1 MARWN
6 IQNVRVAGVS
16 ACVPKEVVHT
26 EDFPFFNQEEAEV
39 FNNTVGIRERRLGP
53 STLCASDLC
62 QEAAEKLIAELGWRK
77 ESIDV
82 LVFESVTGDYKTPP
96 TSCILQDRLGL
107 SEDCFCVDIPMGCC
121 GCMYAMNVAANM
133 LTNGDAHRAL
143 LLIGDTA
150 MRMGSLQDKSR
161 VPLFGDSGTVIALE
175 YDTTAEPILIDFHTQ
190 GSGFK
195 ALMTPHGGYRHPITP
210 ESFIQEDFGNGII
223 RAPKDALIDGMA
235 VFTFAISKPARTV
248 VNLMAELGID
258 KDNDID
264 YYLVHQ
270 ANKLIVDRLVKK
282 LKLPVEKV
290 PYNLEQFGNTGPAS
304 LPLLMVTRLREQ
316 LQQDKQTRLLGS
328 TFGLGLSWGTMLLN
342 VKNVV
347 VPELIEI

>member
-6 IQNVRVAGVS
+6 IKNVRLVGVS
-16 ACVPKEVVHT
+16 ACVPKEIVRT
-26 EDFPFFNQEEAEV
+26 EDFSFFNQEEAEV
-39 FNNTVGIRERRLGP
+39 FNNTVGIIERRLGP
-53 STLCASDLC
+53 SSLCASDLC
-62 QEAAEKLIAELGWRK
+62 KEAAEKLIAELGWEK
-77 ESIDV
+77 DSIDV

-107 SEDCFCVDIPMGCC
+107 SENCFCVDIPMGCC
-121 GCMYAMNVAANM
+121 GCMYALNVAANM
-133 LTNGDAHRAL
+133 LTTGDAHRAL

-150 MRMGSLQDKSR
+150 MRMGSTQDKSR

-190 GSGFK
+190 GSGYK
-195 ALMTPHGGYRHPITP
+195 ALMTPHGGYRHPITQ

-248 VNLMAELGID
+248 ANIMNEFGID

-264 YYLVHQ
+264 YYLIHQ
-270 ANKLIVDRLVKK
+270 ANKLIVDRMVKK
-282 LKLPVEKV
+282 LKLPEDKV

-304 LPLLMVTRLREQ
+304 IPLLMVTRLREQ
-316 LQQDKQTRLLGS
+316 MQQEKPTRLLGS
-328 TFGLGLSWGTMLLN
+328 TFGLGLSWGTMLLTTS
-342 VKNVV
+342 NVV
-347 VPELIEI
+347 IPELIEI

>member
-6 IQNVRVAGVS
+6 IKNVRLVGVS
-16 ACVPKEVVHT
+16 ACVPKEIVRT
-26 EDFPFFNQEEAEV
+26 EDFSFFNQEEAEV
-39 FNNTVGIRERRLGP
+39 FNNTVGIIERRLGP
-53 STLCASDLC
+53 SSLCASDLC
-62 QEAAEKLIAELGWRK
+62 KEAAEKLIAELGWEK
-77 ESIDV
+77 DSIDV

-121 GCMYAMNVAANM
+121 GCMYAINVAANM
-133 LTNGDAHRAL
+133 LTTGDVRRAL

-150 MRMGSLQDKSR
+150 MRMGSMQDKSR

-190 GSGFK
+190 GSGYK
-195 ALMTPHGGYRHPITP
+195 ALMTPHGGYRHPITQ
-210 ESFIQEDFGNGII
+210 ESFIQEDFGNGIT

-248 VNLMAELGID
+248 ANLMTEFGID

-264 YYLVHQ
+264 YYLIHQ
-270 ANKLIVDRLVKK
+270 ANKLIVDRMVKK
-282 LKLPVEKV
+282 LKLPEDKV

-304 LPLLMVTRLREQ
+304 IPLLMVTRLREQ
-316 LQQDKQTRLLGS
+316 MQQEKPIRLLGS
-328 TFGLGLSWGTMLLN
+328 TFGLGLSWGTMLLTTSG
-342 VKNVV
+342 VV
-347 VPELIEI
+347 IPELIEI

>member
-6 IQNVRVAGVS
+6 IKNVRLVGVS
-16 ACVPKEVVHT
+16 ACVPKEIVRT
-26 EDFPFFNQEEAEV
+26 EDFSFFNQEEAEV
-39 FNNTVGIRERRLGP
+39 FNNTVGIIERRLGP
-53 STLCASDLC
+53 SSLCASDLC
-62 QEAAEKLIAELGWRK
+62 KEAAEKLIAELRWEK
-77 ESIDV
+77 DSIDV

-107 SEDCFCVDIPMGCC
+107 SENCFCVDIPMGCC
-121 GCMYAMNVAANM
+121 GCMYALNVAANM
-133 LTNGDAHRAL
+133 LTTGDVRRAL

-150 MRMGSLQDKSR
+150 MRMGSTQDKSR

-190 GSGFK
+190 GSGYK
-195 ALMTPHGGYRHPITP
+195 ALMTPHGGYRHPITQ

-248 VNLMAELGID
+248 ANLMTEFGID

-264 YYLVHQ
+264 YYLIHQ
-270 ANKLIVDRLVKK
+270 ANKLIVDRMVKK
-282 LKLPVEKV
+282 LKLPEDKV

-304 LPLLMVTRLREQ
+304 IPLLMVTRLREQ
-316 LQQDKQTRLLGS
+316 MQQEKPIRLLGS
-328 TFGLGLSWGTMLLN
+328 TFGLGLSWGTMLLTTS
-342 VKNVV
+342 NVV
-347 VPELIEI
+347 IPELIEI

>member
-6 IQNVRVAGVS
+6 IHNVKFAGVS
-16 ACVPKEVVHT
+16 ACVPKEIVRT
-26 EDFPFFNQEEAEV
+26 EDFPFFNAEEAEV

-53 STLCASDLC
+53 DTLCASDLC
-62 QEAAEKLIAELGWRK
+62 QEAAEKLITELGWEK
-77 ESIDV
+77 ESIDI
-82 LVFESVTGDYKTPP
+82 LIFESVTGDYKTPP
-96 TSCILQDRLGL
+96 TSCILQDRIGL
-107 SEDCFCVDIPMGCC
+107 SEDCFCLDIPMGCC
-121 GCMYAMNVAANM
+121 GCMYAINVAANM
-133 LTNGDAHRAL
+133 LTTGNARRAL

-150 MRMGSLQDKSR
+150 MRMGSKRDKSR
-161 VPLFGDSGTVIALE
+161 VPLFGDCGTAIALE
-175 YDTTAEPILIDFHTQ
+175 YDETAEPILIDFHTQ

-248 VNLMAELGID
+248 TNIMAELGID

-264 YYLVHQ
+264 YYLIHQ
-270 ANKLIVDRLVKK
+270 ANKLIVDRMVKK
-282 LKLPVEKV
+282 LKLPIEKV

-304 LPLLMVTRLREQ
+304 VPLLMVTRLREQ
-316 LQQDKQTRLLGS
+316 LQQGKAQRLLCS
-328 TFGLGLSWGTMLLN
+328 SFGLGLSWGTMLLN
-342 VKNVV
+342 VNHMVI
-347 VPELIEI
+347 PELIEI